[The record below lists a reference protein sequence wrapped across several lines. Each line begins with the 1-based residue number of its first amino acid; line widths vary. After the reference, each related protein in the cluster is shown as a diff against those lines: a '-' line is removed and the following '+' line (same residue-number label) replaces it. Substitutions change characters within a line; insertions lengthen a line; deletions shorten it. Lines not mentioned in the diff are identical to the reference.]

1 MDITPKLAAQ
11 CAVAAIFLA
20 ATSAAHA
27 QQQAPQQRVGGPMTQ
42 QASRSEFVRVPRG
55 TISAT
60 YTVGTPYKTI
70 QIGDPKIVD
79 VLAITD
85 RSFNLQAQANG
96 ITNVIL
102 FDEQGVAVKSV
113 TVLVVD
119 PQDPAAHTVK
129 IFNLSGQLSG
139 SSNYECSATTGCQY
153 LGASEIQ
160 RVPKEV
166 IEYRGLPGGQGYSPS
181 LRR

>member
-1 MDITPKLAAQ
+1 MNITAKLGAQ
-11 CAVAAIFLA
+11 CAFAAIFLA

-27 QQQAPQQRVGGPMTQ
+27 QQQAPQQRVCGPMTQ
-42 QASRSEFVRVPRG
+42 QAASLPEFVRVRRG
-55 TISAT
+55 MISAT
-60 YTVGTPYKTI
+60 YTVDTPYKTI

-85 RSFNLQAQANG
+85 RCFNLHAQANG

-113 TVLVVD
+113 TVLVAD
-119 PQDPAAHTVK
+119 PVQTVRV
-129 IFNLSGQLSG
+129 FNLSGQLSG
-139 SSNYECSATTGCQY
+139 SSHYECSATGCQY
-153 LGASEIQ
+153 LGASEIR

-166 IEYRGLPGGQGYSPS
+166 IEYRGLPEGGQGYSLS

>member
-1 MDITPKLAAQ
+1 MNITSKLGAQ
-11 CAVAAIFLA
+11 CAVDAIFLA

-42 QASRSEFVRVPRG
+42 QTSLPEFVRVPRG
-55 TISAT
+55 IISAT
-60 YTVGTPYKTI
+60 YTVDTPYKTI
-70 QIGDPKIVD
+70 QIGDPKVVD
-79 VLAITD
+79 VLPITD
-85 RSFNLQAQANG
+85 RSFNLHAQANG
-96 ITNVIL
+96 ITNLIL

-113 TVLVVD
+113 TVLVAD
-119 PQDPAAHTVK
+119 PQNPAVHTVK

-139 SSNYECSATTGCQY
+139 SSHYECSVTGCQY

-166 IEYRGLPGGQGYSPS
+166 IEYRGLPEGQGYSPS

>member
-1 MDITPKLAAQ
+1 MDITSKLAAQ
-11 CAVAAIFLA
+11 CAVAAILLA

-42 QASRSEFVRVPRG
+42 QTSLPEFVRVPRG
-55 TISAT
+55 IISAT
-60 YTVGTPYKTI
+60 YTVDTPYKTI
-70 QIGDPKIVD
+70 QIGDPKVVD
-79 VLAITD
+79 VLPITD
-85 RSFNLQAQANG
+85 RSFNLHAQANG
-96 ITNVIL
+96 ITNLVL

-113 TVLVVD
+113 TVLVAD
-119 PQDPAAHTVK
+119 PQNPAVHTVK

-139 SSNYECSATTGCQY
+139 SSHYECSVTGCQY

-166 IEYRGLPGGQGYSPS
+166 IEYRGLPEGQGYSPS